1 MPSSFTSQ
9 PTARIRTPA
18 LRARSSASAN
28 SGWVR
33 TLGMK
38 RVIPSICTTK
48 RRTAP
53 HPSFFASISSST
65 CFTARSDGASGNRAT
80 LSCSRLTPFTSIQI
94 SSSGISA
101 GTSAGISAGTSA
113 CASAPAR
120 TRTRK
125 SNRDFPKV
133 HSGRTSV
140 TSGYRPPALSHS
152 SAALFGAVLS
162 MLTSLPP
169 FLTVTRS

>member
-80 LSCSRLTPFTSIQI
+80 LSSSRLTPFTSIQI
-94 SSSGISA
+94 SSSDISV
-101 GTSAGISAGTSA
+101 GTSAGTSA

-162 MLTSLPP
+162 MLTSLSP

>member
-65 CFTARSDGASGNRAT
+65 CFTARLDGASGNRAT
-80 LSCSRLTPFTSIQI
+80 LSSSRLTPFTSIQI
-94 SSSGISA
+94 SSSDISA
-101 GTSAGISAGTSA
+101 GTFVGTFA
-113 CASAPAR
+113 CVSAPAR

-162 MLTSLPP
+162 MLTSLSP

>member
-1 MPSSFTSQ
+1 MPSSFTLQ

-80 LSCSRLTPFTSIQI
+80 LSSSRLTPFTSIQI
-94 SSSGISA
+94 SSSDISV
-101 GTSAGISAGTSA
+101 GTSAGTSA

-162 MLTSLPP
+162 MLTSLSP
-169 FLTVTRS
+169 FRTVTRS

>member
-9 PTARIRTPA
+9 PTAIIRTPA
-18 LRARSSASAN
+18 LRARSSAPAN
-28 SGWVR
+28 SGCVR

-38 RVIPSICTTK
+38 WVIPSICTTK

-53 HPSFFASISSST
+53 YPSFFASISSST

-80 LSCSRLTPFTSIQI
+80 LSSSRLTPFTSIQI
-94 SSSGISA
+94 SSSDISA
-101 GTSAGISAGTSA
+101 GTFVGTFA

-162 MLTSLPP
+162 MLTSLSP
-169 FLTVTRS
+169 FRTVTRS